1 VSKYAEQISAFEQ
14 KRAALVAANEAIM
27 AKAAEDGSTLDA
39 EQQEAF
45 DGNQED
51 MKAIDDHLKRLRIM
65 EKAAGETARPV
76 EGQTERQGS
85 AARVPAQI
93 KAAKPA
99 PGIQFARFARC
110 MILGKKAG
118 INPIDLAKQEYG
130 ERDPHVVEM
139 VMKSLNL
146 STKANIPAVNTTA
159 DAALIGNEGG
169 FADYVEFLRN
179 QTIVGRFGQNGVPS
193 LRRVPFYFPVVTQ
206 ATGGTAYWPGEGN
219 AKPMT
224 KPTWTRTELTPLVV
238 AALAASTI
246 QALRFSSPSA
256 EMALR
261 DDLTAAVVEA
271 IDTAF
276 IDPANS
282 GSAGAKPASITNGI
296 SGTVAS
302 SGSDAEAVRADAR
315 AAMAVF
321 VTAKNPLT
329 SGVWIMSGI
338 NALGIPR
345 HDRERRHLH
354 GPAGHR
360 LPGCRRHDH
369 SRQCRRHLACRR
381 WWRERRHVH
390 GSLAADG
397 RQPDRHVR
405 WLGSCGG
412 HSGLDVPDEQRGYP
426 RRDLHQLGASS
437 SDRCGDHHGCDL
449 GRARRQLRLTDTAG
463 RGKLRPAPLCGEH
476 HGEDDCKASAD
487 LWDAPTQGW

>member
-1 VSKYAEQISAFEQ
+1 
-14 KRAALVAANEAIM
+14 
-27 AKAAEDGSTLDA
+27 
-39 EQQEAF
+39 
-45 DGNQED
+45 
-51 MKAIDDHLKRLRIM
+51 
-65 EKAAGETARPV
+65 
-76 EGQTERQGS
+76 
-85 AARVPAQI
+85 
-93 KAAKPA
+93 
-99 PGIQFARFARC
+99 
-110 MILGKKAG
+110 MILGKKSG

-130 ERDPHVVEM
+130 ERDPHIVEM
-139 VMKSLNL
+139 VTKSLNL
-146 STKANIPAVNTTA
+146 STKANIPAVNTTT

-193 LRRVPFYFPVVTQ
+193 MRRVPFYFPVVTQ

-296 SGTVAS
+296 AGTVAA

-338 NALGIPR
+338 NALGLAVMVNALGQAEFPGMTVNGGIFMGLPVIVSQ
-345 HDRERRHLH
+345 
-354 GPAGHR
+354 GAGDTIT
-360 LPGCRRHDH
+360 LVNAGDIW
-369 SRQCRRHLACRR
+369 LADDGGVNVDMST
-381 WWRERRHVH
+381 EASLQMVDNPTGTSV
-390 GSLAADG
+390 GSDPVEATLVSMFQTNSVAI
-397 RQPDRHVR
+397 RVETYIN
-405 WLGSCGG
+405 W
-412 HSGLDVPDEQRGYP
+412 
-426 RRDLHQLGASS
+426 
-437 SDRCGDHHGCDL
+437 
-449 GRARRQLRLTDTAG
+449 ARRRPTGVATITDATW
-463 RGKLRPAPLCGEH
+463 GEP
-476 HGEDDCKASAD
+476 EAS
-487 LWDAPTQGW
+487 

>member
-338 NALGIPR
+338 NALGLAVMVNALGQAEFPGMTVNGGIFMGLPVIVSQ
-345 HDRERRHLH
+345 
-354 GPAGHR
+354 GAGDTIT
-360 LPGCRRHDH
+360 LVNAGDIW
-369 SRQCRRHLACRR
+369 LADDGGVNVDMST
-381 WWRERRHVH
+381 EASLQMVDNPTGTSV
-390 GSLAADG
+390 GSDPVEATLVSMFQTNSVAI
-397 RQPDRHVR
+397 RVETYIN
-405 WLGSCGG
+405 W
-412 HSGLDVPDEQRGYP
+412 
-426 RRDLHQLGASS
+426 
-437 SDRCGDHHGCDL
+437 
-449 GRARRQLRLTDTAG
+449 ARRRPTGVATITDATW
-463 RGKLRPAPLCGEH
+463 GEP
-476 HGEDDCKASAD
+476 DAS
-487 LWDAPTQGW
+487 